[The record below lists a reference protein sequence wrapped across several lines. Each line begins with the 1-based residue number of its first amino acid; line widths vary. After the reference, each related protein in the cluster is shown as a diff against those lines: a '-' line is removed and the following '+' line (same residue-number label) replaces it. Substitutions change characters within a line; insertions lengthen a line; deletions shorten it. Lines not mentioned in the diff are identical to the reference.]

1 MKFQKL
7 SSMLLSAAM
16 LMGLLAGC
24 GSSDASSAPTADAG
38 SETTAPT
45 EAAAPAETTVS
56 EAAPASSEEDSAA
69 ENATDADMANLTA
82 AAGEEAVITFPLEDR
97 VEFSYF
103 IAPEGDGAELMDSYA
118 DNLVMKTAEEQT
130 NVAINFREVSFL
142 AVEEQFNLMMASG
155 DLPDII
161 QGFGEYYTK
170 GLDHAIEEDLIVDLT
185 GYLADG
191 YAPNFAAIR
200 NANAQ
205 LARETSTDSGTVGS
219 FYFLIGDADE
229 GPRAGLWLRQDWLDA
244 LELDVPVTFDDM
256 EEVLTAFKNEYNPKM
271 PLLLTSDGYFSSF
284 VLMGGYDVS
293 AGFYNQDGVVK
304 YGPIEDGMRDYL
316 EMMHRWYEEG
326 LITSDFI
333 STSEFSLMFDP
344 TPIVA
349 DQCGVW
355 NANYRGDDSWKNAA
369 ADPNFTPLAI
379 QDMTKTGTEQIHVGG
394 RGSNVNRY
402 GVVVTTACQN
412 PETCVA
418 WCDWWYSDD
427 AALLSSYGIEGETFN
442 FNEDGQPIYTDM
454 ILNNDLGSM
463 RAMRNVY
470 TGMSL
475 AFRVLRVV
483 TSGVDNGYDIIDRGT
498 WDSNRDNAW
507 DISSYISRTAEE
519 GDEYSAIMSDI
530 DTYVDQQIPAFITG
544 ESDLADWDTYV
555 ANIKNLN
562 IDRAIEIQQ
571 AAVTRFENR

>member
-1 MKFQKL
+1 MKSTKL
-7 SSMLLSAAM
+7 SCMLLSAAM
-16 LMGLLAGC
+16 LMGLMAGC
-24 GSSDASSAPTADAG
+24 GNGDASSSPAASTA
-38 SETTAPT
+38 SEASTAAAPT
-45 EAAAPAETTVS
+45 ETAVS
-56 EAAPASSEEDSAA
+56 EAAPAASEEDSTIG
-69 ENATDADMANLTA
+69 NATDADMAKLTA
-82 AAGEEAVITFPLEDR
+82 AVADEAIITFPLEDR

-118 DNLVMKTAEEQT
+118 DNLVMKTAEAET

-142 AVEEQFNLMMASG
+142 AVEEQFNLMLASG

-185 GYLADG
+185 GYLEDG

-200 NANAQ
+200 NSNKQ
-205 LARETSTDSGTVGS
+205 IARETATDSGTVGS

-229 GPRAGLWLRQDWLDA
+229 GPRAGLWLRQDWLEA
-244 LELDVPVTFDDM
+244 LNLEVPTTFDEM
-256 EEVLTAFKNEYNPKM
+256 ENVLTAFKDEYNPKM
-271 PLLLTSDGYFSSF
+271 PLLLTSDGFFSSY

-293 AGFYNQDGVVK
+293 ASFYNQDGVVK

-333 STSEFSLMFDP
+333 STSEFSLMFDA
-344 TPIVA
+344 TPIVS

-355 NANYRGDDSWKNAA
+355 NANYRGDDSWKDSA

-379 QDMTKTGTEQIHVGG
+379 KDMTKTGTEQIHVGG

-402 GVVVTTACQN
+402 GVVVSAACQD

-418 WCDWWYSDD
+418 WCDWWYSDE
-427 AALLSSYGIEGETFN
+427 ATLLSSYGIEGETFN
-442 FNEDGQPIYTDM
+442 YNEDGQPIYTDM

-475 AFRVLRVV
+475 AFRVLRIV

-530 DTYVDQQIPAFITG
+530 ETYVDQQIPAFITG

-562 IDRAIEIQQ
+562 IDEAIAIQQ
-571 AAVTRFENR
+571 AAVDRFENR

>member
-1 MKFQKL
+1 MKFTKP
-7 SSMLLSAAM
+7 SCMLLSAAM
-16 LMGLLAGC
+16 LLGLMAGC
-24 GSSDASSAPTADAG
+24 GNGDASSAPAADTA
-38 SETTAPT
+38 SEASEAAAPT
-45 EAAAPAETTVS
+45 EAAVS
-56 EAAPASSEEDSAA
+56 EAAPAASEEDSTLG
-69 ENATDADMANLTA
+69 NATDADMANLTA
-82 AAGEEAVITFPLEDR
+82 AVADEAIITFPLEDR

-118 DNLVMKTAEEQT
+118 DNLVMKTAEAET

-142 AVEEQFNLMMASG
+142 AVEEQFNLMLASG

-185 GYLADG
+185 GYLEDG

-200 NANAQ
+200 NSNKQ
-205 LARETSTDSGTVGS
+205 IARETATDSGTVGS

-229 GPRAGLWLRQDWLDA
+229 GPRAGLWLRQDWLEA
-244 LELDVPVTFDDM
+244 LNLEVPTTFDEM
-256 EEVLTAFKNEYNPKM
+256 ENVLTAFKDEYNPKM
-271 PLLLTSDGYFSSF
+271 PLLLTSDGFFSSY

-293 AGFYNQDGVVK
+293 ASFYNQDGVVK

-333 STSEFSLMFDP
+333 STSEFSLMFDS
-344 TPIVA
+344 TPIVS

-355 NANYRGDDSWKNAA
+355 NANYRGDDSWKDSAT
-369 ADPNFTPLAI
+369 DPNFTPLAI
-379 QDMTKTGTEQIHVGG
+379 KDMTKTGTEQIHVGG

-402 GVVVTTACQN
+402 GVVVSATCQN

-418 WCDWWYSDD
+418 WCDWWYSDE
-427 AALLSSYGIEGETFN
+427 ATLLSSYGIEGETFN
-442 FNEDGQPIYTDM
+442 YNDEGQPIYTDM

-475 AFRVLRVV
+475 AFRVLRIV

-530 DTYVDQQIPAFITG
+530 ETYVDQQIPAFITG

-562 IDRAIEIQQ
+562 IDEAIAIQQ
-571 AAVTRFENR
+571 AAVDRFENR

>member
-1 MKFQKL
+1 MKPTKL
-7 SSMLLSAAM
+7 SCMLLSAAM
-16 LMGLLAGC
+16 LLGLMAGC
-24 GSSDASSAPTADAG
+24 GNSDASSAPAADTA
-38 SETTAPT
+38 SEAAAPT
-45 EAAAPAETTVS
+45 EAAVS
-56 EAAPASSEEDSAA
+56 EAAPAASEEDSTAG
-69 ENATDADMANLTA
+69 NATDADMANLTA
-82 AAGEEAVITFPLEDR
+82 AVGDEAIITFPLEDR

-118 DNLVMKTAEEQT
+118 DNLVMKTAEAET

-142 AVEEQFNLMMASG
+142 AVEEQFNLMLASG

-170 GLDHAIEEDLIVDLT
+170 GLDHAIEEDLITDLT
-185 GYLADG
+185 GYLEDG

-200 NANAQ
+200 NSNKQ
-205 LARETSTDSGTVGS
+205 IARETATDSGTVGS

-229 GPRAGLWLRQDWLDA
+229 GPRAGLWLRQDWLEA
-244 LELDVPVTFDDM
+244 LNLEVPTTFDEM
-256 EEVLTAFKNEYNPKM
+256 ENVLTAFKDEYNPKM
-271 PLLLTSDGYFSSF
+271 PLLLTSDGFFSSY

-293 AGFYNQDGVVK
+293 ASFYNQDGVVK

-333 STSEFSLMFDP
+333 STSEFSLMFDS
-344 TPIVA
+344 TPIVS

-355 NANYRGDDSWKNAA
+355 NANYRGDDSWKDSAT
-369 ADPNFTPLAI
+369 DPNFTPLAI
-379 QDMTKTGTEQIHVGG
+379 KDMTKTGTEQIHVGG

-402 GVVVTTACQN
+402 GVVVSASCKD

-418 WCDWWYSDD
+418 WCDWWYSDE
-427 AALLSSYGIEGETFN
+427 ATLLSSYGIEGETFN
-442 FNEDGQPIYTDM
+442 YNDEGQPIYTDM

-475 AFRVLRVV
+475 AFRVLRIV

-530 DTYVDQQIPAFITG
+530 ETYVDQQIPAFITG

-562 IDRAIEIQQ
+562 IDEAIAIQQ
-571 AAVTRFENR
+571 AAVDRFENR